1 MRKLPFC
8 LLLLTAS
15 LLAQTADIA
24 YFRAVMLPAN
34 EVPAVTVN
42 GKGMADMVA
51 HVVRDSSGQIVSGT
65 VDFLV
70 RVTLPTDNTATG
82 LHIHSGGPA
91 VAGPVVINTGLTA
104 AANLAIKAGGDIV
117 HRPAQVDG
125 TNAAALAALRGLFT
139 DPTQYYVNIHT
150 TDFPGGIIRGQL
162 QPAIGTVLMGIMSSD
177 NEVPAQTPSAT
188 GMGLVVALATLDAN
202 GGLATGVT
210 YQSVN
215 YHIGDSTNFTGLHIH
230 LGSAGANG
238 PVVINSAIPS
248 STLVD
253 PSGNGVVGPYYTEID
268 PTNATQVATFANLFA
283 NPQATYINIH
293 TNAHP
298 GGIIRAQLRTTDRM
312 TFPITLDSANETGT
326 VTNKGTAPS
335 IITVRTLR
343 NEDGSV
349 AAGAVFFDVNYRM
362 SGPANFTGLHI
373 HDAGPGANG
382 PISIPMVPTYDPN
395 FSSDSGFGN
404 YYNWTPG
411 LLSLATLNDIVS
423 NPENHYTNIHT
434 STDPAGSAR
443 AQLAPIVSTVPTIG
457 AAISANLDKNATTV
471 APGGLISIFGANLVK
486 VATGLSGWAGRVLPS
501 TLNGTSVTIGGK
513 NAAILYVGPGQIN
526 AQVPVDVPA
535 GQQAVVVK
543 NTVGPSS
550 SFNVTVAAAAPAI
563 FFAPTAAV
571 LKNADFSLVG
581 AANPARAG
589 DVILVYCTGLGATSA
604 TQPTGTLVPPTVISN
619 TAIPVTAT
627 MGGKPATVAY
637 AIASPG
643 FAGLYQVALTVPT
656 GLSGS
661 SAIVLTQ
668 GGVNSNSV
676 AIPVRS
682 TEPE

>member
-1 MRKLPFC
+1 MRKLPVC
-8 LLLLTAS
+8 LLLFSAS

-34 EVPAVTVN
+34 EVPAVNVN

-82 LHIHSGGPA
+82 LHIHSGGPT
-91 VAGPVVINTGLTA
+91 VAGPVVINTGLSA
-104 AANLAIKAGGDIV
+104 AANQAIKAGGDSV
-117 HRPAQVDG
+117 HRPAQIDG

-139 DPTQYYVNIHT
+139 DPTQFYVNIHT

-162 QPAIGTVLMGIMSSD
+162 QKATGTVLMGVMSSD
-177 NEVPAQTPSAT
+177 NEVPAVTPSAS
-188 GMGLVVALATLDAN
+188 GMGLVVALATFDAN

-215 YHIGDSTNFTGLHIH
+215 YRIGDSNNFTGLHIH
-230 LGSAGANG
+230 LGVAGVNG
-238 PVVINSAIPS
+238 PVVINSGIPS

-253 PSGNGVVGPYYTEID
+253 PSGNGVAGPYYTEID
-268 PTNATQVATFANLFA
+268 TTNVAQVSTFLLLFS

-293 TNAHP
+293 TNAHG
-298 GGIIRAQLRTTDRM
+298 GGIMRAQLRTTDRM

-326 VTNKGTAPS
+326 VNNKGTAPS
-335 IITVRTLR
+335 TITVRTLR

-349 AAGAVFFDVNYRM
+349 AAGTVFFDVNYRM

-373 HDAGPGANG
+373 HDAGKGANG
-382 PISIPMVPTYDPN
+382 PISIPMVPTYDAN
-395 FSSDSGFGN
+395 FSSDTGFGN

-411 LLSLATLNDIVS
+411 LLTLATLNDIVS
-423 NPENHYTNIHT
+423 NPENHYANIHT

-443 AQLAPIVSTVPTIG
+443 AQLAPIVSASPTIG
-457 AAISANLDKNATTV
+457 GAISANLDKNATTV
-471 APGGLISIFGANLVK
+471 APGGLISIFGSNLVK

-513 NAAILYVGPGQIN
+513 NAAILYMGPGQIN

-535 GQQAVVVK
+535 GQQPVVVK
-543 NTVGPSS
+543 NTVGPSA
-550 SFNVTVAAAAPAI
+550 SFNVTVAANAPAI

-581 AANPARAG
+581 PGNAARAG
-589 DVILVYCTGLGATSA
+589 DIILVYCTGLGATST

-619 TAIPVTAT
+619 TTAPVTAT
-627 MGGKPATVAY
+627 ISGQPATVVY
-637 AIASPG
+637 SIASPG
-643 FAGLYQVALTVPT
+643 FAGLYQVAITVPS
-656 GLSGS
+656 GLAGD
-661 SAIVLTQ
+661 APIVLRQ

-676 AIPVRS
+676 TIPVQ
-682 TEPE
+682 